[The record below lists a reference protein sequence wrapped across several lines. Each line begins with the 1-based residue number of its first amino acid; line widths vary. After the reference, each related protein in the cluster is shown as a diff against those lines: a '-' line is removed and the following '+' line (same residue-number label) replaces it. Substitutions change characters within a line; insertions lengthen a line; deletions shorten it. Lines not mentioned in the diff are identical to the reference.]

1 MAYEFIK
8 TENRGG
14 VLVLTMHDPPTRNA
28 LGPEMAAEV
37 RAELDRFEDDPEC
50 RVLLMTGTEPSFC
63 SGANVRN
70 FNRSIEEAEAAGTER
85 EPLPWGKM
93 ESRLSNRDD
102 RVEYAGG
109 APLVPLRIHKLQKPS
124 IAAVNGHAMGVG
136 MGVALACDI
145 RIAAEGAIFSEA
157 FSRMGLIPGDGS
169 CWQLPRLIGMSNTLL
184 LQYTGDRIDGNEAYR
199 LGIASNVVPD
209 DQLMESAMDLAT
221 RLAKGPTQSHALIKY
236 LVHRSMDMA
245 SRRAST
251 LPTWPRPRPARPR
264 TIRRRCRPSWKKGR
278 PYSRAGSTPHFDCDQ
293 PPSCGINPSA
303 KAGTFK
309 LQGDR
314 GRSHL
319 KGMVWLTGS
328 ENRYP
333 RFRGNNGGPK
343 FGQ

>member
-28 LGPEMAAEV
+28 LGPEMASEV

-50 RVLLMTGTEPSFC
+50 RVLLITGTDPSFS

-70 FNRSIEEAEAAGTER
+70 FNRNIEEAEAAGAEP

-93 ESRLSNRDD
+93 ESRYANRDD

-184 LQYTGDRIDGNEAYR
+184 LQYTGDRINGIEAHR
-199 LGIASNVVPD
+199 LGIASQVVPN
-209 DQLMESAMDLAT
+209 DQLMEASMELAS
-221 RLAKGPTQSHALIKY
+221 RLANGPTQSHALIKY
-236 LVHRSMDMA
+236 LVHRSLDMDFEESLDLA
-245 SRRAST
+245 HVAQAQARKTEDHKEAVQAF
-251 LPTWPRPRPARPR
+251 LEKRPAVF
-264 TIRRRCRPSWKKGR
+264 KGR
-278 PYSRAGSTPHFDCDQ
+278 
-293 PPSCGINPSA
+293 
-303 KAGTFK
+303 
-309 LQGDR
+309 
-314 GRSHL
+314 
-319 KGMVWLTGS
+319 
-328 ENRYP
+328 
-333 RFRGNNGGPK
+333 
-343 FGQ
+343 